1 MPKQVELESPIKGHG
16 GVEIRTI
23 TLRDPRYRDYMDIGL
38 PSIWVALESG
48 GFEQEATNSTRE
60 WIERLCDCDP
70 NFLGQ
75 VSLADTLA
83 LRDAVMSFFREARKG
98 PGQST
103 ASSDTSS
110 STSDGMSEP
119 SRI

>member
-1 MPKQVELESPIKGHG
+1 MPKRVELERPVKGHG
-16 GVEIRTI
+16 GVEIRAI
-23 TLRDPRYRDYMDIGL
+23 TLRDPRYLDYMDIGL
-38 PSIWVALESG
+38 PSIWVSVESG

-75 VSLADTLA
+75 LSLADTLA
-83 LRDAVMSFFREARKG
+83 LRDAVMSFFREARKA
-98 PGQST
+98 PGQSMP
-103 ASSDTSS
+103 SPDTSC
-110 STSDGMSEP
+110 SDSNGMSEP